1 MASIRL
7 TKKQQVAIRQA
18 KGSGERS
25 VVVESTEDQRRAYER
40 TLAEVDA
47 ERKDITRR
55 ALAALIENREFE
67 ARMGEI
73 ALLLRAAR
81 QEKDLNIQQLS
92 DLTGISRAAI
102 SRIESGDNKNP
113 TLTTLLRIAK
123 ALGKEVMVSLRDSA

>member
-25 VVVESTEDQRRAYER
+25 VVVESTEEQRRAYER

-113 TLTTLLRIAK
+113 TLTALLRIAK
-123 ALGKEVMVSLRDSA
+123 ALGKEVMVSLRHSA